1 MDNNHLLDIIRL
13 IYNMQENITGN
24 ECNLNNCTRPILGP
38 TETLYNTRPI
48 TLYLCNNTPLE
59 IQYDNNG
66 TVETSSI
73 FRIEGINNSCVTV
86 RLLTDNNGT
95 ITSTNETATINM
107 NCIAAIRC
115 LDDINITL

>member
-1 MDNNHLLDIIRL
+1 MESNHLLDIIRL
-13 IYNMQENITGN
+13 IYNMQESITGN
-24 ECNLNNCTRPILGP
+24 ETILNNCTKPILGP

-48 TLYLCNNTPLE
+48 MFYLCNNNPLE
-59 IQYDNNG
+59 IEYLNNG
-66 TVETSSI
+66 VTSTSNI

-86 RLLTDNNGT
+86 RLLNNNEGT

-115 LDDINITL
+115 LSDINLTL